1 MTTLYIIGILL
12 LVICL
17 VLIFFVSKSE
27 RIVNLAYKFNMCEKE
42 INVFLNNKEDLVRSR
57 GLGDVYKRQL
67 NTEFKVFES
76 VKNIKASKINNY
88 DRDKLLSEAFL
99 NIEKIYLDNPELKD
113 IKSFDGI
120 IKDIKKNEVKLVS
133 LRTLYNKCS
142 SEFNSIYN
150 KFPYSIICKIKKMSV
165 RTLYEG
171 KELGDEIDKE
181 LNFVI

>member
-42 INVFLNNKEDLVRSR
+42 INVFLNNKEELILRVI
-57 GLGDVYKRQL
+57 GIIGRQL
-67 NTEFKVFES
+67 NTEFKVFEN

-99 NIEKIYLDNPELKD
+99 NIEKIYLDNPEL
-113 IKSFDGI
+113 
-120 IKDIKKNEVKLVS
+120 KDIKKNEVKLVS

>member
-1 MTTLYIIGILL
+1 MITLYIIGILL

-27 RIVNLAYKFNMCEKE
+27 RIVNLTYKFNMCEKE
-42 INVFLNNKEDLVRSR
+42 INVFLNNKEELILRVI
-57 GLGDVYKRQL
+57 GIIGRQL

-150 KFPYSIICKIKKMSV
+150 KFYQRNQVQLI
-165 RTLYEG
+165 
-171 KELGDEIDKE
+171 
-181 LNFVI
+181 

>member
-42 INVFLNNKEDLVRSR
+42 INVFLNNKEELILRVI
-57 GLGDVYKRQL
+57 GIIGRQL

-88 DRDKLLSEAFL
+88 ERDIYPQAYQFKDQVNVANENIVINPASESIIL
-99 NIEKIYLDNPELKD
+99 NPEMF
-113 IKSFDGI
+113 KS
-120 IKDIKKNEVKLVS
+120 
-133 LRTLYNKCS
+133 
-142 SEFNSIYN
+142 
-150 KFPYSIICKIKKMSV
+150 
-165 RTLYEG
+165 
-171 KELGDEIDKE
+171 
-181 LNFVI
+181 

>member
-42 INVFLNNKEDLVRSR
+42 INVFLNNKEELILRVI
-57 GLGDVYKRQL
+57 GIIGRQL

-120 IKDIKKNEVKLVS
+120 IKLVS

-171 KELGDEIDKE
+171 KELGEEIDKE

>member
-42 INVFLNNKEDLVRSR
+42 INVFLNNKEELILRVI
-57 GLGDVYKRQL
+57 GIIGRQL
-67 NTEFKVFES
+67 NTEFKVFEN

-99 NIEKIYLDNPELKD
+99 NIEKIYLDNSELKN

>member
-1 MTTLYIIGILL
+1 MITLYIIGILL

-42 INVFLNNKEDLVRSR
+42 INVFLNNKEELILRVI
-57 GLGDVYKRQL
+57 GIIGRQL

-76 VKNIKASKINNY
+76 VKNIKASKLNNY

-133 LRTLYNKCS
+133 LRTLYNK
-142 SEFNSIYN
+142 
-150 KFPYSIICKIKKMSV
+150 FPYSIICKIKKMSV

>member
-42 INVFLNNKEDLVRSR
+42 INVFLNNKEELILRVI
-57 GLGDVYKRQL
+57 GIIGRQL
-67 NTEFKVFES
+67 NTEFKVFEN

-99 NIEKIYLDNPELKD
+99 
-113 IKSFDGI
+113 
-120 IKDIKKNEVKLVS
+120 
-133 LRTLYNKCS
+133 
-142 SEFNSIYN
+142 
-150 KFPYSIICKIKKMSV
+150 
-165 RTLYEG
+165 
-171 KELGDEIDKE
+171 
-181 LNFVI
+181 

>member
-1 MTTLYIIGILL
+1 MITLYIIGILL

-42 INVFLNNKEDLVRSR
+42 INVFLNNKEELILRVI
-57 GLGDVYKRQL
+57 GIIGRQL

-133 LRTLYNKCS
+133 LRTLYNK
-142 SEFNSIYN
+142 
-150 KFPYSIICKIKKMSV
+150 FPYSIICKIKKMSV

>member
-42 INVFLNNKEDLVRSR
+42 INVFLNNKEELILRVI
-57 GLGDVYKRQL
+57 GIIGRQL
-67 NTEFKVFES
+67 NTEFKVFEN

-99 NIEKIYLDNPELKD
+99 NIEKIYLDNSELK
-113 IKSFDGI
+113 ILRALMVLLKI
-120 IKDIKKNEVKLVS
+120 LRRMKLN
-133 LRTLYNKCS
+133 LY
-142 SEFNSIYN
+142 
-150 KFPYSIICKIKKMSV
+150 
-165 RTLYEG
+165 L
-171 KELGDEIDKE
+171 
-181 LNFVI
+181 

>member
-1 MTTLYIIGILL
+1 MITLYIIGILL

-42 INVFLNNKEDLVRSR
+42 INVFLNNKEELILRVI
-57 GLGDVYKRQL
+57 GIIGRQL

-99 NIEKIYLDNPELKD
+99 NIEKIYLDNPEL
-113 IKSFDGI
+113 
-120 IKDIKKNEVKLVS
+120 KDIKKNEVKLVS

>member
-42 INVFLNNKEDLVRSR
+42 INVFLNNKEELILRVI
-57 GLGDVYKRQL
+57 GIIGRQL
-67 NTEFKVFES
+67 NTEFKVFEN

-99 NIEKIYLDNPELKD
+99 NIEKIY
-113 IKSFDGI
+113 FD
-120 IKDIKKNEVKLVS
+120 S
-133 LRTLYNKCS
+133 LTTLS
-142 SEFNSIYN
+142 SENQTSGKDYLSVMNSNLEIL
-150 KFPYSIICKIKKMSV
+150 K
-165 RTLYEG
+165 
-171 KELGDEIDKE
+171 KELYKSE
-181 LNFVI
+181 

>member
-1 MTTLYIIGILL
+1 M
-12 LVICL
+12 
-17 VLIFFVSKSE
+17 
-27 RIVNLAYKFNMCEKE
+27 
-42 INVFLNNKEDLVRSR
+42 FLNNKEELILRVI
-57 GLGDVYKRQL
+57 GIIGRQL

-142 SEFNSIYN
+142 SG
-150 KFPYSIICKIKKMSV
+150 IICKIKKMSV